1 MSSNRNDNN
10 PDRNITVGLCAMAF
24 FVVLGV
30 ISTML
35 PV

>member
-1 MSSNRNDNN
+1 MSSNRNDSPN
-10 PDRNITVGLCAMAF
+10 RNIAVGLCAMAF

-35 PV
+35 PF